1 MVDEQGP
8 QEMLDVRSDD
18 DVVRARRLARERAIT
33 AGLRLVD
40 QTKLITAVS
49 ELARN
54 MTRYAGGGTVTLSTV
69 AAGSRLGVRATFSDE
84 GPGIADVERAMVNGY
99 TTGNG
104 LGLGLGGAKRLVH
117 EFSLDT
123 EPGRGT
129 TVTVIM
135 WG

>member
-1 MVDEQGP
+1 MDEQGP
-8 QEMLDVRSDD
+8 DEVIEVRTDD
-18 DVVRARRLARERAIT
+18 DIVRARRSAREVAIT

-54 MTRYAGGGTVTLSTV
+54 MTRYAGGGSVDLAVVSE
-69 AAGSRLGVRATFSDE
+69 GGRRGVRAVFRDD
-84 GPGIADVERAMVNGY
+84 GPGIDDVERAMRNGY

-117 EFSLDT
+117 EFTLET
-123 EPGRGT
+123 EPGQGT
-129 TVTVIM
+129 TITVIM

>member
-1 MVDEQGP
+1 M
-8 QEMLDVRSDD
+8 
-18 DVVRARRLARERAIT
+18 A

-69 AAGSRLGVRATFSDE
+69 ADGGRRGVRAKFSDD
-84 GPGIADVERAMVNGY
+84 GPGIVDVEQAMQNGY
-99 TTGNG
+99 TTGTG

-117 EFSLDT
+117 EFTLDT
-123 EPGRGT
+123 QPGRGT

>member
-1 MVDEQGP
+1 VDEQGP
-8 QEMLDVRSDD
+8 PELLEVRSDD
-18 DVVRARRLARERAIT
+18 DIVRARRSARERAVT

-54 MTRYAGGGTVTLSTV
+54 MTRYAGGGTVSLSIV
-69 AAGSRLGVRATFSDE
+69 GDGSRRGVRASFVDE
-84 GPGIADVERAMVNGY
+84 GPGIPDVEQAMSNGF
-99 TTGNG
+99 TTGTG

-117 EFSLDT
+117 EFRLDT
-123 EPGRGT
+123 EPGQGT

>member
-1 MVDEQGP
+1 VQEQGP
-8 QEMLDVRSDD
+8 PELFEVRSDD
-18 DVVRARRLARERAIT
+18 DIVRARRLARERAVA

-54 MTRYAGGGTVTLSTV
+54 MTRYAGGGTVGLSVVENGT
-69 AAGSRLGVRATFSDE
+69 RRGVRASFQDD
-84 GPGIADVERAMVNGY
+84 GPGIADIAEAMRNGY
-99 TTGNG
+99 TTGSG

-117 EFSLDT
+117 EFDIEST
-123 EPGRGT
+123 PGQGT
-129 TVTVIM
+129 SVTVIM

>member
-1 MVDEQGP
+1 VDEQSP
-8 QEMLDVRSDD
+8 AELLDVRSDD
-18 DVVRARRLARERAIT
+18 DVVRARRSAREVAIS

-40 QTKLITAVS
+40 QTKFITAVS

-54 MTRYAGGGTVTLSTV
+54 MTRYAGGGQIELALVRH
-69 AAGSRLGVRATFSDE
+69 GGRRGVRAVFADQ
-84 GPGIADVERAMVNGY
+84 GPGIDDVERAMRNGF

-117 EFSLDT
+117 EFQIET
-123 EPGRGT
+123 APGNGT
-129 TVTVIM
+129 RVTVIM

>member
-1 MVDEQGP
+1 VDEQA
-8 QEMLDVRSDD
+8 QAELLEVRADD
-18 DVVRARRLARERAIT
+18 DIVCARRSARERAVT

-54 MTRYAGGGTVTLSTV
+54 MTRYAGGGTVSLSTV
-69 AAGSRLGVRATFSDE
+69 RAGARSGVRVAFVDQ
-84 GPGIADVERAMVNGY
+84 GPGIPDVDQAMRNGF
-99 TTGNG
+99 TTGTG

-117 EFSLDT
+117 EFTIET
-123 EPGRGT
+123 EPGAGT

>member
-1 MVDEQGP
+1 VDDQQQAELL
-8 QEMLDVRSDD
+8 EVRGDD
-18 DVVRARRLARERAIT
+18 DIVRARRSARERAVA

-54 MTRYAGGGTVTLSTV
+54 MTRYAGGGTVALSSV
-69 AAGSRLGVRATFSDE
+69 RDGARRGVRAAFVDK
-84 GPGIADVERAMVNGY
+84 GPGIADVEEAMRNGY
-99 TTGNG
+99 STGTG

-117 EFSLDT
+117 EFTLET
-123 EPGRGT
+123 EPGQGT

>member
-1 MVDEQGP
+1 VDEQGP
-8 QEMLDVRSDD
+8 PEPLEVRSDD
-18 DVVRARRLARERAIT
+18 DVVRARRSARERAVT

-54 MTRYAGGGTVTLSTV
+54 MTRYAGGGTVTLSIV
-69 AAGSRLGVRATFSDE
+69 ADRGRSGVRAVFADE
-84 GPGIADVERAMVNGY
+84 GPGIPDVDQAMLNGY
-99 TTGNG
+99 TTGTG

-117 EFSLDT
+117 EFDLET

>member
-1 MVDEQGP
+1 MNEQGAA
-8 QEMLDVRSDD
+8 ELLEVRSDD
-18 DVVRARRLARERAIT
+18 DIVRARRAARERAVV

-54 MTRYAGGGTVTLSTV
+54 MTRYAGGGTVELSLV
-69 AAGSRLGVRATFSDE
+69 ADGGRRGVRAAFTDH
-84 GPGIADVERAMVNGY
+84 GPGIADVEEAMRNGF
-99 TTGNG
+99 TTGTG

-117 EFSLDT
+117 EFVIETD
-123 EPGRGT
+123 PGHGT
-129 TVTVIM
+129 TVTVVM

>member
-1 MVDEQGP
+1 MDEQGP
-8 QEMLDVRSDD
+8 EEVLEVRNDD
-18 DVVRARRLARERAIT
+18 DIVRARRSAREVAIA

-54 MTRYAGGGTVTLSTV
+54 MSRYAGGGSVGLAVVSDS
-69 AAGSRLGVRATFSDE
+69 GRRGVRATFTDD
-84 GPGIADVERAMVNGY
+84 GPGIADVESAMRNGY

-117 EFSLDT
+117 EFSLET
-123 EPGRGT
+123 EPGKGT